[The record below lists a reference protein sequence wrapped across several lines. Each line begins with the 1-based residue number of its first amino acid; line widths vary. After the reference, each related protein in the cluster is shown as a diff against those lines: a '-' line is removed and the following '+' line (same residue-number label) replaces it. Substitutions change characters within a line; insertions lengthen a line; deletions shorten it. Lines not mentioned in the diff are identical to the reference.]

1 MLTNPL
7 FANHPRFVRA
17 AENAPPMRR
26 GEPDS
31 AAVRILQN
39 ALIGVG
45 VATMR
50 RSIRPDGTLDG
61 DYGTE
66 TVQAVRR
73 FQRKVG
79 LVDNTGQGDG
89 VVGRETL
96 RALDAEAPHR
106 LVPVTVT
113 PPAAAPTGAGTPTP
127 RAETPQTTVTT
138 AIRLPTPATMLR
150 EYQRFRD
157 VRGLPCG
164 QDIRN
169 QCAIRMSV
177 ALMRADVGF
186 FFDRTQIRFTHSA
199 TNSRCGTGVEH
210 NASASRL
217 FNYLR
222 DIWRFQHYD
231 KGGPHG
237 MSAERIEAAVSGRCG
252 IIYFENCFRGGPGVG
267 GDHID
272 YWDGAM
278 TMNDRMNYNGPG
290 EREPGDVSTARW
302 FRNTERNVY
311 FLALE
316 G

>member
-7 FANHPRFVRA
+7 FANTPRFLRA
-17 AENAPPMRR
+17 EGNAPPMRR
-26 GEPDS
+26 GEGDRD
-31 AAVRILQN
+31 AVRILQN

-89 VVGRETL
+89 VVGRNTL
-96 RALDAEAPHR
+96 RALDAEAPR
-106 LVPVTVT
+106 QPVPVTVMAT
-113 PPAAAPTGAGTPTP
+113 LAGTQTQTPTP

-138 AIRLPTPATMLR
+138 AVRLPTPAAMLR

-177 ALMRADVGF
+177 ALMRCDIGF

-199 TNSRCGTGVEH
+199 TNRRCGTGVEH

-217 FNYLR
+217 FGYLR
-222 DIWRFQHYD
+222 GIWQFRHYD

-237 MSAERIEAAVSGRCG
+237 MAAQRIQDAVANRCG
-252 IIYFENCFRGGPGVG
+252 IVYFEDCFNGGPGVG

-290 EREPGDVSTARW
+290 EREAGDVSTARW
-302 FRNTERNVY
+302 FRNSRRNIW
-311 FLALE
+311 FLAL
-316 G
+316 